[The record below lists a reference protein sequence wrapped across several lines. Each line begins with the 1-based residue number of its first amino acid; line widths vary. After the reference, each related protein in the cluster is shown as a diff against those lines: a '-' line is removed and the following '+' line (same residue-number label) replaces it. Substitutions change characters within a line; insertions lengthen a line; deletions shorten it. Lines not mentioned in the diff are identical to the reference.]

1 MILWIKSV
9 VEAARNPPS
18 VVYATITIALIIMA
32 VRYFTPNKLEKSF
45 PHAANPEAVRN
56 KKDNNKNSSNDLQ
69 HLFFIAIAVAEE
81 RWDGN
86 GIVAGVRIAAD
97 TFGNDQPV
105 NVCTG
110 SQSDCCPSGI

>member
-18 VVYATITIALIIMA
+18 VVYATITSI
-32 VRYFTPNKLEKSF
+32 
-45 PHAANPEAVRN
+45 RN
-56 KKDNNKNSSNDLQ
+56 KKDNNENSGNDLQ
-69 HLFFIAIAVAEE
+69 HLFLIAIAVAEE

-105 NVCTG
+105 NVCTNRKSDG
-110 SQSDCCPSGI
+110 SPPGV